1 MRGPARQS
9 NGFLSALDG
18 SDRDHT
24 AARVGRRGVGRRGQ
38 QTLRLPFEKKEKR
51 QHLFSGREGRGVE
64 MSGCAQKKQK
74 VLRTTDKQF

>member
-24 AARVGRRGVGRRGQ
+24 AARVGRRGQ

-64 MSGCAQKKQK
+64 ISGCAHKKQK